1 MSFRISVF
9 AALGL
14 LATFSACSESETLPF
29 TQYGEALTI
38 TETTAIADILA
49 DPEAYV
55 GEQLRVEG
63 TVVEVCQQ
71 MGCWMAVTAENSVDP
86 LRVKVE
92 DGVIVF
98 PQTAVGHHARVEG
111 TMEKIELTEEQ
122 ALAQAELTKGGRTLR
137 ADVLMLPHHG
147 SWSESLPGFV
157 SAVAPEI
164 VLVSRLREPPGA
176 GGADDAAGRFYAEM
190 KRARRWYSTPRHG
203 WIRVRFGR
211 GRVSVRTMR
220 P

>member
-98 PQTAVGHHARVEG
+98 PQTAVGHQEQGVEFDPASVTG
-111 TMEKIELTEEQ
+111 PAVVYQLRGLGAEIE
-122 ALAQAELTKGGRTLR
+122 
-137 ADVLMLPHHG
+137 DP
-147 SWSESLPGFV
+147 P
-157 SAVAPEI
+157 AP
-164 VLVSRLREPPGA
+164 A
-176 GGADDAAGRFYAEM
+176 
-190 KRARRWYSTPRHG
+190 T
-203 WIRVRFGR
+203 
-211 GRVSVRTMR
+211 
-220 P
+220 